1 MSSKNRQTTLL
12 TAVSDQ
18 GLRADM
24 TKFQVSTL
32 DLKLYTKLLGNNLVG
47 TNLLSLNAGKMAT
60 RNKGSDLTVKAIG

>member
-18 GLRADM
+18 GLRANM

-32 DLKLYTKLLGNNLVG
+32 GLKLYTNLLGNNLLG

-60 RNKGSDLTVKAIG
+60 TTKGSDLTVKAIG